1 MIRAKEVRLVDDKG
15 EHIGIVSIQDALKR
29 AQESGLDLVEVAE
42 KAEPPV
48 CRIMDYGHYRFE
60 QAKKDKEA
68 RKRQRTITVK
78 KIEMGL
84 NISEHDYQFK
94 LRHAE
99 RFLQHGDKV
108 KVVAKFRGRQI
119 TFKDQGRD
127 LLERVI
133 EDLKKFGAPEQDARM
148 DGRMMTVVLAPI
160 AHSKPPAAPP
170 QE

>member
-1 MIRAKEVRLVDDKG
+1 M
-15 EHIGIVSIQDALKR
+15 
-29 AQESGLDLVEVAE
+29 VEVAE

-60 QAKKDKEA
+60 QAKKEKDA

-119 TFKDQGRD
+119 TFKDQGKD
-127 LLERVI
+127 LLERTI
-133 EDLKKFGAPEQDARM
+133 EDLKKFGTPEQDARM
-148 DGRMMTVVLAPI
+148 DGRMMTVVIAPI
-160 AHSKPPAAPP
+160 PSANKPPVST

>member
-1 MIRAKEVRLVDDKG
+1 
-15 EHIGIVSIQDALKR
+15 
-29 AQESGLDLVEVAE
+29 
-42 KAEPPV
+42 
-48 CRIMDYGHYRFE
+48 MDYGHYRFE
-60 QAKKDKEA
+60 QAKKEKDA

-119 TFKDQGRD
+119 TFKDQGKD
-127 LLERVI
+127 LLERTI
-133 EDLKKFGAPEQDARM
+133 EDLKKFGTPEQDARM
-148 DGRMMTVVLAPI
+148 DGRMMTVVIAPI
-160 AHSKPPAAPP
+160 PSANKPPVST